1 MAAETEKPGF
11 ESPEISRPWFVGAA
25 VLGFL
30 LFAIVLMAI
39 LLAVYSGVAPE
50 PKAPETFPNP
60 QLQPHPQADLKT
72 YMEAQQKR
80 LDQAGWIDKKS
91 GIAAIPID
99 KAMRIIAGR
108 GASAFAP
115 LPEASAGGQPQGGQT
130 P

>member
-11 ESPEISRPWFVGAA
+11 EPPEISRPWLVGGSI
-25 VLGFL
+25 LGFF
-30 LFAIVLMAI
+30 LFAIVLMGI
-39 LLAVYSGVAPE
+39 LLAVYSGVAPR
-50 PKAPETFPNP
+50 PKPPETFPKP
-60 QLQPHPQADLKT
+60 ELQPHPQADLKT
-72 YMEAQQKR
+72 YLQAQQKR
-80 LDQAGWIDKKS
+80 LDQAGWIDKKA

-115 LPEASAGGQPQGGQT
+115 LPEASGGGQQGGST

>member
-11 ESPEISRPWFVGAA
+11 EPADISRPWLVGGSILA
-25 VLGFL
+25 FF
-30 LFAIVLMAI
+30 LFAIVLMGI
-39 LLAVYSGVAPE
+39 LLAVYLGVAPA
-50 PKAPETFPNP
+50 PKAPEVFPKP
-60 QLQPHPQADLKT
+60 ELQPHPQADLKK
-72 YMEAQQKR
+72 YMKAQQKR

-115 LPEASAGGQPQGGQT
+115 LPEASSDGQPQGGQT